1 MTRRVFTASAFSL
14 LAKPVRGA
22 LRAGAAASNINP
34 HIGAPLAGNFTAGT
48 ATDIHDDLQA
58 KALVLDNGHGRVALV
73 LLDLCTAPAS
83 VVEAA
88 KKASGL
94 APGNVVI
101 CCTHTHSAPAA
112 THIFQAQPEPTYLD
126 FLARRIV
133 DSIRMATARLEPAEI
148 GFGFGREDSLAFSR
162 RYFLKEGTMPRNPF
176 GGLDKVK
183 TNPGPGNPA
192 VIRAAGPID
201 PTLGVLSVRSASGNP
216 IALVCNFS
224 LHYVGGVKSGDVS
237 ADYFGYWA
245 KAITSRIGAPVAMLF
260 NGAQGDVNNIDVTK
274 GPAPKLAPYVK
285 MEQVANQLADRCVS
299 LLPRIEYSGEAELG
313 GSLEWLELGVRLP
326 DAEEVQRARKMLESA
341 PKDEQFRDLPLVYAR
356 ETVIMAETF
365 PKTERVPVQALRIGD
380 TGIACLPGE
389 PFVELGLDIR
399 RRSPFKQQFVLGVS
413 NGHVGYIPTVEAH
426 EQGGYET
433 WRAKTSYLEKEA
445 APKIVS
451 AMLRRLDSLTRG

>member
-1 MTRRVFTASAFSL
+1 MTRRVFTASPLSL
-14 LAKPVRGA
+14 LAKPPRGT

-48 ATDIHDDLQA
+48 ATDIHDDLHA
-58 KALVLDNGHGRVALV
+58 KALVLDNGHARIALV

-94 APGNVVI
+94 APENIVI

-112 THIFQAQPEPTYLD
+112 THIFQAQPEPAYLD
-126 FLARRIV
+126 FLTRRIV
-133 DSIRMATARLEPAEI
+133 DAVRMAVARLEPAQI
-148 GFGFGREDSLAFSR
+148 GFAFGREDSLAFSR
-162 RYFLKEGTMPRNPF
+162 RYLLKEGTMPPNPF

-201 PTLGVLSVRSASGNP
+201 PTVGLLSVRSATGKP
-216 IALVCNFS
+216 IAVVCNFS

-245 KAITSRIGAPVAMLF
+245 KAMTTRTGAAVAMLF
-260 NGAQGDVNNIDVTK
+260 NGAQGDVNNIDVMK
-274 GPAPKLAPYVK
+274 GPPPKLAPYVK
-285 MEQVANQLADRCVS
+285 MEEVANQLANYCVS

-326 DAEEVQRARKMLESA
+326 SAEEVQKARKRLETA
-341 PKDEQFRDLPLVYAR
+341 PKNNQFRDLPLVYAR
-356 ETVIMAETF
+356 ETIILAETF

-389 PFVELGLDIR
+389 PFVGLGLEIR
-399 RRSPFKQQFVLGVS
+399 RKSPLKQQFVLGLS

-433 WRAKTSYLEKEA
+433 WRAKTSYLEKHA

-451 AMLRRLDSLTRG
+451 AMLRRLESLTR